1 MAAAAEER
9 IARFHGARSQSGPDP
24 GPLNRRKMR
33 MIRRISSVA
42 VALSVSLSAAVAGA
56 QAAPGGFGSAGQFTI
71 GAERM
76 FGFVASSQTTT
87 VETPVGEVDTT
98 VSRSQFALL
107 GLNGNREISPY
118 GHPRIGFDYFVI
130 DRLSVGGNLIFR
142 TSSGETETEGG
153 GASETDDDASTTT
166 FVFGPRAGYAFM
178 FNDTIGIWPRAG
190 FTFYTNSTTQES
202 PTGDFED
209 DENGLALTL
218 EGLFVIAPLPHVGFT
233 VGPTFD
239 IGLTG
244 SYEETD
250 PPPNPVSVE
259 SDRRVTD
266 LALHAGVVVWF

>member
-1 MAAAAEER
+1 
-9 IARFHGARSQSGPDP
+9 
-24 GPLNRRKMR
+24 MR

-42 VALSVSLSAAVAGA
+42 VALSLSLSAAVAGA

-87 VETPVGEVDTT
+87 RETPLGEVDTT

-142 TSSGETETEGG
+142 TSSGETEVEGG
-153 GASETDDDASTTT
+153 GVSTTGENPSTTT
-166 FVFGPRAGYAFM
+166 FVFGPRAGYAIM
-178 FNDTIGIWPRAG
+178 FNDMIGIWPRAG
-190 FTFYTNSTTQES
+190 FTYYTHSETQES

-244 SYEETD
+244 SFDETD
-250 PPPNPVSVE
+250 PPPASTTAEAN
-259 SDRRVTD
+259 RTVTD